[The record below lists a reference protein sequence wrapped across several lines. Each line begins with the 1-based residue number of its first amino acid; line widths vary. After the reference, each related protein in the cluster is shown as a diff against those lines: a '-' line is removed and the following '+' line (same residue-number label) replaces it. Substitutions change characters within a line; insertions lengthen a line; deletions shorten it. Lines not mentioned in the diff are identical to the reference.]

1 MDTRLEEAQK
11 IAKEYEEQNQ
21 LAQVEDFIKDNK
33 VKFTVDSKNYRIRL
47 LNLSE
52 KNELDTLRR
61 KKFGQLLQD
70 KDILLEKDLV
80 KQYKER
86 GVDISELDDSMK
98 KIEAEM
104 FNLQM
109 KLGESI
115 AKNEG
120 NTVVDTYKKQ
130 VEELITEKNT
140 IFTQKSMLLEYSLEN
155 QLLSYVYQIITYLS
169 LEQSVEDSWER
180 MFTTFEKFEKA
191 TEEQEKVINTAAQ
204 YTVLLQNV

>member
-70 KDILLEKDLV
+70 RDILLEKDLI

-86 GVDISELDDSMK
+86 GIDISELDDNMK

-104 FNLQM
+104 FDLQM

-120 NTVVDTYKKQ
+120 NTVVDTYKQQ
-130 VEELITEKNT
+130 VEGLITEKNT
-140 IFTQKSMLLEYSLEN
+140 IFAQKSMFLEYSLEN

-169 LEQSVEDSWER
+169 LEQSVEDTWKR
-180 MFTTFEKFEKA
+180 MFTTFENFEKA